1 MFTCLQINL
10 WSRLPCIHLG
20 QQFSQHH
27 GRLCGVVHPERAA
40 SPAREEVVAGAR
52 ELVADVKSLGS
63 LGANKT
69 AKHVNANLLRAD
81 VDEDIRTPVES
92 AEGQLAWPARLHA
105 LDGRP
110 GQQREL
116 VEEEGRGAAL
126 GAREV
131 HAHGT
136 SLSDQHCLVL
146 YAKPPCSIDECLL
159 GNIQDL
165 RHLSGTPLFHHV
177 RLPSLSFES
186 DETARVFTIPEDI
199 VALPSDG
206 VERGPGS
213 DERLARQRAQQSPK
227 PLLKRPRAGVADS
240 SAERHRY
247 PTLKKLHQQR
257 HQLLGRHI
265 HERVHLRRGTHPLAV
280 PHVQRAAIWIQRAVT
295 VEGHKPGPGIRRRE
309 NLGNVHD
316 VPDLSE
322 LRQHHLPGRNMRRC
336 IVAAKGL
343 AQGHFAVQPAS
354 REVPLRGLR
363 QAGRNA
369 SELAALAAL
378 LWERQMCIDETLGLF
393 TSGTQHFRASLHQVK
408 NELDEGVLPVLP
420 PPVLGLRFLRE
431 SRF

>member
-69 AKHVNANLLRAD
+69 AKHVNANLLGAD

-247 PTLKKLHQQR
+247 PTLKKLH
-257 HQLLGRHI
+257 LAANNAI
-265 HERVHLRRGTHPLAV
+265 SSLAV
-280 PHVQRAAIWIQRAVT
+280 TSMNVSTSAAGPIPSRSPTSSAQRSGYSVPSPSKVTSRGPAFVVARIWAMFTMFRTSLNCGSTICRAET
-295 VEGHKPGPGIRRRE
+295 
-309 NLGNVHD
+309 
-316 VPDLSE
+316 
-322 LRQHHLPGRNMRRC
+322 C
-336 IVAAKGL
+336 VAA
-343 AQGHFAVQPAS
+343 S
-354 REVPLRGLR
+354 
-363 QAGRNA
+363 
-369 SELAALAAL
+369 
-378 LWERQMCIDETLGLF
+378 
-393 TSGTQHFRASLHQVK
+393 
-408 NELDEGVLPVLP
+408 
-420 PPVLGLRFLRE
+420 
-431 SRF
+431 